1 MLDNINGK
9 KCFDLIYDFTAS
21 HENVINNIPLTFMN
35 EELYEKYF
43 SFDPLMVYENITK

>member
-9 KCFDLIYDFTAS
+9 KCFDLIYDF
-21 HENVINNIPLTFMN
+21 NVINNIPLTFMN